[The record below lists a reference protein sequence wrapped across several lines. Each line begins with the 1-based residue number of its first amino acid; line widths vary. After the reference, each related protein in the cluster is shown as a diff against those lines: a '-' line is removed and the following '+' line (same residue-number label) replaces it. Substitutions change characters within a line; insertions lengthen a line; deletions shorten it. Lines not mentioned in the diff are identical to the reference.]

1 MDIFNEEGW
10 GILLRLAY
18 HTNIFLPTKPP
29 TIFINSK
36 FRPHYIRVN
45 YKYVRLSY
53 KYRQYRDNGIVFV
66 MKPLR
71 GQERNPTE
79 EKCENTILDRIY
91 IFFTFAILLVI
102 L

>member
-1 MDIFNEEGW
+1 V
-10 GILLRLAY
+10 
-18 HTNIFLPTKPP
+18 
-29 TIFINSK
+29 S
-36 FRPHYIRVN
+36 
-45 YKYVRLSY
+45 LSY
-53 KYRQYRDNGIVFV
+53 KYRQNRDNGIVFL

-71 GQERNPTE
+71 SQERNPTE